1 MRIFKVSFAKDFS
14 FFFCL
19 NAADGFS
26 VDMPR
31 NSEQLSGTTAT
42 KFQFF
47 VWSILYF

>member
-1 MRIFKVSFAKDFS
+1 
-14 FFFCL
+14 L

-42 KFQFF
+42 KFHVKPIFCMVNSLF
-47 VWSILYF
+47 LSFSNSFLE